1 MNWYYVENGQQKG
14 PVTQDQ
20 LDELARLGT
29 IKADSL
35 VWTDGM
41 ANWLPY
47 SQARPGSG
55 AAPAAAVP
63 GAAFA
68 APMPSGDSVTIARE
82 MVKGPSIAMLVNGSL
97 IAIVSLFGTLSHLL
111 GKQQPMPALPPEV
124 PPWVPQMIE
133 AMQGPVGLAAN
144 VFSVLVGVFII
155 FGSLKMMK
163 LQSRGLAMAT
173 AIVSMIPCLTGCCCV
188 LGLPFGIWALVVLNK
203 PEVKSS
209 FR

>member
-20 LDELARLGT
+20 LDELARQGT

-55 AAPAAAVP
+55 AAPMLPVS
-63 GAAFA
+63 GAGY
-68 APMPSGDSVTIARE
+68 APSLPTGDPETVARE
-82 MVKGPSIAMLVNGSL
+82 KVKAPAIAMLVNGAL
-97 IAIVSLFGTLSHLL
+97 IALFSLYGTMSHLL
-111 GKQQPMPALPPEV
+111 GKKQEIPDLPPEV

-133 AMQGPVGLAAN
+133 TLQGPVGLASN
-144 VFSVLVGVFII
+144 IFSIVVGAFIV

-163 LQSRGLAMAT
+163 LQSRGLAVTT
-173 AIVSMIPCLTGCCCV
+173 AIVSMIPCLTGCCCII
-188 LGLPFGIWALVVLNK
+188 GLPFGIWAMVVLNK

>member
-20 LDELARLGT
+20 LDELARQGT
-29 IKADSL
+29 IKADTL

-55 AAPAAAVP
+55 AAPMPPVTGATYAAA
-63 GAAFA
+63 
-68 APMPSGDSVTIARE
+68 MPSGDPETIARE
-82 MVKGPSIAMLVNGSL
+82 KVKAPSIAMLVNGAL
-97 IAIVSLFGTLSHLL
+97 IALFSLFGTRSHLL
-111 GKQQPMPALPPEV
+111 GKRQPMPDLPPEV
-124 PPWVPQMIE
+124 PSWVPEMIQ

-144 VFSVLVGVFII
+144 IFSVLVGAFII
-155 FGSLKMMK
+155 FGSIKMMK